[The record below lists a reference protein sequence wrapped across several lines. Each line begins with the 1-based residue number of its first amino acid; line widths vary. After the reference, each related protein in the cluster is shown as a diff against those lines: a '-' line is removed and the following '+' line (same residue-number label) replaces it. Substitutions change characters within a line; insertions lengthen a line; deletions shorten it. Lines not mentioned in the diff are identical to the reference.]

1 MTEEIVKEE
10 AKAEEMLP
18 TREEADRLIRN
29 HVYGAMGVGLIPLPI
44 VDFVALTGVQ
54 LNMLR
59 RLAKLYEVPF
69 SQDKV
74 KNLLSCLVGGA
85 VPVGAAAP
93 MASLLKAIPIVGQTV
108 GVLGTSLAGGAVT
121 YAVGKVFL
129 QHFASGGTFLNFN
142 PDEVKEYYAKMFQEG
157 KLVVSQIK
165 EGAAAA

>member
-1 MTEEIVKEE
+1 MAEETVKEE
-10 AKAEEMLP
+10 VTVAETLP
-18 TREEADRLIRN
+18 TGEEADRLIRN
-29 HVYGAMGVGLIPLPI
+29 HVYGAMGVGLIPVPI

-74 KNLLSCLVGGA
+74 KNLLSCLVGSA
-85 VPVGAAAP
+85 IPVGMAAP
-93 MASLLKAIPIVGQTV
+93 MASLLKAVPIVGQTV
-108 GVLGTSLAGGAVT
+108 GVLGTSLTGGAVT

-157 KLVVSQIK
+157 KLVVAEMGK
-165 EGAAAA
+165 

>member
-1 MTEEIVKEE
+1 MAEEIVKEE
-10 AKAEEMLP
+10 VKTEELLP
-18 TREEADRLIRN
+18 TAEEADRLIRN
-29 HVYGAMGVGLIPLPI
+29 HVYGAMGVGLIPVPI

-74 KNLLSCLVGGA
+74 KNLLSCLVGSA
-85 VPVGAAAP
+85 IPVGLSIP
-93 MASLLKAIPIVGQTV
+93 VASLLKAIPIIGQTA
-108 GVLGTSLAGGAVT
+108 GVLGTSITGAAMT

-142 PDEVKEYYAKMFQEG
+142 PDEVKEYYARMFQEG
-157 KLVVSQIK
+157 KLV
-165 EGAAAA
+165 AAEMKAGSE